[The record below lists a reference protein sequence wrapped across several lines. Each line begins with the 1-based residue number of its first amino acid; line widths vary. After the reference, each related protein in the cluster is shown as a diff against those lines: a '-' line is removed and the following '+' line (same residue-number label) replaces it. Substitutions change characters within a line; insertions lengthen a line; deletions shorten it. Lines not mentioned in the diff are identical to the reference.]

1 MNRDAYNAIAE
12 SWDRAHNAFYGREKA
27 YLDTFL
33 RDMAA
38 RSAILDLGCGTGR
51 PMAEYILNQGHKVTG
66 IDQAVELLERARTRM
81 PSGTWIES
89 TIEGFDT
96 DDRFASVVCWDALF
110 HIPREHH
117 PAILAR
123 IAKMLIPRGR
133 LMLTVGG
140 SKHQHPA
147 FTDTM
152 FGETFF
158 YDSFPPEKVMSMLG
172 ELGFRP
178 LVAEFMNEPTS
189 GRDKGRYAIVAHIA

>member
-1 MNRDAYNAIAE
+1 M
-12 SWDRAHNAFYGREKA
+12 
-27 YLDTFL
+27 T
-33 RDMAA
+33 A
-38 RSAILDLGCGTGR
+38 RSHILDLGCGTGR

-66 IDQAVELLERARTRM
+66 IDQAFQLLDRARTRM

-89 TIEGFDT
+89 TIEGFET
-96 DDRFASVVCWDALF
+96 DDRFAGVVCWDALF
-110 HIPREHH
+110 HIPRERH

-123 IAKMLIPRGR
+123 IAKMLIPKGR

-178 LVAEFMNEPTS
+178 LVAEFMNEPSS

>member
-12 SWDRAHNAFYGREKA
+12 SWDRARNAFYGREKA

-38 RSAILDLGCGTGR
+38 RSPILDLGCGTGR
-51 PMAEYILNQGHKVTG
+51 PMAECILNQGHKVTG

-89 TIEGFDT
+89 TIEGFET
-96 DDRFASVVCWDALF
+96 DDRFAGVVCWDALF

-123 IAKMLIPRGR
+123 IAKMLIPKGR

-140 SKHQHPA
+140 SEHPA

-178 LVAEFMNEPTS
+178 LVAEFMNEPSS